1 MASTKLVLIGAG
13 STSFGAS
20 TLTDLF
26 NQRQHFRGGTIALCD
41 VNAEK
46 LARVTRLAERMN
58 AATNAQFR
66 IESSTDYRHLL
77 PDAGFVFVSVE
88 VDRLERWKLDWQ
100 IPFKYGI
107 KHVLGENGGPG
118 GLSHA
123 LRTIDLVL
131 GIGREVERLAPD
143 AYLINFTNPLSRVC
157 LALTRYTKV
166 RVVGMCHQINKGYY
180 NVGHILGLTPSPAKG
195 HIPRAV
201 VGHFSDAAA
210 AAAMKAKFDLKTGG
224 LNHLTWITDM
234 QEVGTGRDLYPEFR
248 ARLQG
253 FDANFEPLSRRLCE
267 TFGLYPAGGDDHAGE
282 YFGFAHE
289 TSDLQGYDFKGREAE
304 SRDLDARVEVAGRS
318 DQALEEFLHGE
329 SGERG
334 VNVAAAISNNLN
346 QYELT
351 VNVVNNAA
359 ITGLPDW
366 AVVEVP
372 AMVSGSGITPLRV
385 GALPPGV
392 TAVLNQQVA
401 IQDRVVEAAVHGD
414 RQAARQALLL
424 DPLITSYTVAEQLL
438 DEFLTTHA
446 AYLPAFGG
454 KKKGLG

>member
-20 TLTDLF
+20 TLTDIF
-26 NQRQHFRGGTIALCD
+26 NQCEHFRGSTLALCD

-58 AATNAQFR
+58 AATNAQFK
-66 IESSTDYRHLL
+66 IESATDYRDLL
-77 PDAGFVFVSVE
+77 PEAGFVFVSVE

-107 KHVLGENGGPG
+107 RHVLGENGGPG

-157 LALTRYTKV
+157 LALTRYTKLK
-166 RVVGMCHQINKGYY
+166 VVGMCHQINKGYY
-180 NVGHILGLTPSPAKG
+180 VVGHILGLTPRLAKDF
-195 HIPRAV
+195 PEAPV
-201 VGHFSDAAA
+201 AAA
-210 AAAMKAKFDLKTGG
+210 LKARFDLKTAG

-234 QEVGTGRDLYPEFR
+234 REVGTGRDLYPDFR
-248 ARLQG
+248 ERCQD
-253 FDANFEPLSRRLCE
+253 FDASFEPLSRRLYE
-267 TFGLYPAGGDDHAGE
+267 TFGLYPASGDDHVGE
-282 YFGFAHE
+282 YFSFAHE
-289 TSDLQGYDFKGREAE
+289 TSDLQGYDFEGREAE
-304 SRDLDARVEVAGRS
+304 SLALDERVEHARHS
-318 DQALEEFLHGE
+318 DQALAEFLHEE

-334 VNVAAAISNNLN
+334 VNVAAAILNNLN
-346 QYELT
+346 QYELA
-351 VNVVNNAA
+351 VNVVNNGA
-359 ITGLPDW
+359 IAGLPDW

-372 AMVSGSGITPLRV
+372 AVVSGSGITPLQA
-385 GALPPGV
+385 GALPPGI

-424 DPLITSYTVAEQLL
+424 DPLISSYTVAEQLL
-438 DEFLTTHA
+438 DELLTTHG
-446 AYLPAFGG
+446 AYLPAFGAKIG
-454 KKKGLG
+454 HWDNLK